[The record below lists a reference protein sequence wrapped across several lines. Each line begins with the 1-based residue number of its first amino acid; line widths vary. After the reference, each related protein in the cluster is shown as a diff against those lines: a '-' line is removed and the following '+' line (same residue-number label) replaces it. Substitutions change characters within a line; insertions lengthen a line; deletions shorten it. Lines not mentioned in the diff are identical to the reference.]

1 LSPFF
6 SQNEGKNPLLYKG
19 IGMNLVNYEN
29 YQLYN
34 LIKAEPTT
42 FSKNYKTGQAI
53 RAGTAITLLAGVQG
67 LNNARAILAGS
78 LHFFSNDALSNSAFG
93 NKNVVV
99 DLLRWVFREKGVI
112 RVKTMNYHGEGV
124 EHKET
129 LFNVGEKLY
138 FTAEIEEHDSASD
151 TWKPY
156 IADDLQVELV
166 MLDPWVRTT
175 LVKGQGN
182 NYHAEFYVHPL
193 LFRPH

>member
-1 LSPFF
+1 MDDLGTQLKDHFNNHQSSTLISTLNYEKLSPFF
-6 SQNEGKNPLLYKG
+6 SQNEGKSPLLYKG
-19 IGMNLVNYEN
+19 IGMSLVNYEN

-42 FSKNYKTGQAI
+42 LSNNYKTGQAI

-78 LHFFSNDALSNSAFG
+78 LHFFSNEALSNTAYG
-93 NKNVVV
+93 NKNVVA

-112 RVKTMNYHGEGV
+112 RVKSMTYHGEGV

-138 FTAEIEEHDSASD
+138 FTAEIEEH
-151 TWKPY
+151 
-156 IADDLQVELV
+156 E
-166 MLDPWVRTT
+166 
-175 LVKGQGN
+175 
-182 NYHAEFYVHPL
+182 
-193 LFRPH
+193 